1 MTDDDDMILDV
12 VRAIYTLNKA
22 ALDRGALSM
31 WTIYDKPRDH
41 PDGYIARRHEAAN
54 GVSGPTNDVL
64 TGDLTLM
71 REAMSRCGLVRMQRA
86 PSDEP
91 QIVETWM

>member
-1 MTDDDDMILDV
+1 MILDV
-12 VRAIYTLNKA
+12 VRAIYDLNKA

-54 GVSGPTNDVL
+54 GVSGPTNDVI
-64 TGDLTLM
+64 TGDLALM
-71 REAMSRCGLVRMQRA
+71 REAMERCGLYCMPRA
-86 PSDEP
+86 PSDDLR
-91 QIVETWM
+91 IVETWL